1 MSLSF
6 LFPTIQP
13 VSATADFV
21 WHAEFN
27 SGKCAL
33 YYEQPG
39 TGQRLY
45 ALPVKDPTLPPPR
58 DTLIKAKLVDP
69 NAEDVFV
76 FIFENVNSIQY
87 NPDLPPEID
96 IHLRPQN

>member
-1 MSLSF
+1 
-6 LFPTIQP
+6 
-13 VSATADFV
+13 VSATTNFV

-69 NAEDVFV
+69 SAEDVYV
-76 FIFENVNSIQY
+76 FIFNYVESIKY
-87 NPDLPPEID
+87 NPTLPPGID
-96 IHLRPQN
+96 LYLLPPPTPTL

>member
-69 NAEDVFV
+69 SAEDVFV
-76 FIFENVNSIQY
+76 FIFNYVDTIKY
-87 NPDLPPEID
+87 NPILPPGID
-96 IHLRPQN
+96 MYLRSPN